1 MSGLELNGVNVW
13 LGAQHI
19 LKNIDLSVAQGECVA
34 LLGPSGCGKTTTLRT
49 IAGFIVPQEGSVS
62 IAGKS
67 TKNLPPNKR
76 NVGLV
81 FQDYALFPHMT
92 VSENVGYGL
101 RMRKIDGT
109 ARSEQVEQALA
120 MVQLLHLKD
129 RMPSQLS
136 GGQRQRIALARALVI
151 QPDILLLDEPLGALD
166 RKLRDQMQVELKQ
179 LQKKLGIT
187 TIIVTHDQE
196 EALSLADR
204 VAVMFD
210 GQIEEIGKPVNLYET
225 PSSLK
230 VMEFLG
236 SSNILSMVV
245 NRHNPSGVTLSGYH
259 HYSVHVAQCTFNIN
273 ERITVAIRPEHIQ
286 ILPMAE
292 IASDTLEATT
302 IECVYKGGL
311 VEVHCRLSDGTQM
324 KAQSDASSVQRL
336 NLMQQGLKIALRLD
350 PSRLQ
355 LFSLSSKE
363 RTHDRT

>member
-1 MSGLELNGVNVW
+1 MPGLELEGVNVW
-13 LGAQHI
+13 LGAQHV
-19 LKNIDLSVAQGECVA
+19 LKKIDLSVAQGECVA

-49 IAGFIVPQEGSVS
+49 IAGFIAPQEGSVS

-101 RMRKIDGT
+101 RMRKIDGS
-109 ARSEQVEQALA
+109 ARAQQVRQALA
-120 MVQLLHLKD
+120 MVQLSDMKD

-210 GQIEEIGKPVNLYET
+210 GQIKEIGKPVNLYET

-245 NRHNPSGVTLSGYH
+245 NRREASGSTLSGYH
-259 HYSVHVAQCTFNIN
+259 HYSIQVAQCAFTVN

-286 ILPMAE
+286 ILPIAE
-292 IASDTLEATT
+292 LSVDTLEATT
-302 IECVYKGGL
+302 VECVYKGGL
-311 VEVHCRLSDGTQM
+311 VEVHCRLSEGTQI
-324 KAQSDASSVQRL
+324 KAQADISCVQRL

-355 LFSLSSKE
+355 LFSNSPNELN
-363 RTHDRT
+363 HDRT

>member
-19 LKNIDLSVAQGECVA
+19 LKNIDLSVTQGECVA

-109 ARSEQVEQALA
+109 SRSEQVEQALA

-245 NRHNPSGVTLSGYH
+245 NRHDASGATLSGYH

-273 ERITVAIRPEHIQ
+273 ERITAAIRPEHIQ
-286 ILPMAE
+286 ILPIAE

>member
-109 ARSEQVEQALA
+109 SRSEQVEQALA

-245 NRHNPSGVTLSGYH
+245 NRHNASGATLSGYH
-259 HYSVHVAQCTFNIN
+259 HYSVHVAQCTFNVN
-273 ERITVAIRPEHIQ
+273 ERITAAIRPEHIQ
-286 ILPMAE
+286 ILPIAE

-336 NLMQQGLKIALRLD
+336 NLMQQGLKIALRVD

>member
-1 MSGLELNGVNVW
+1 MPGLELERVNVW
-13 LGAQHI
+13 LGAQHV
-19 LKNIDLSVAQGECVA
+19 LKNIDLNVAQGECVA

-49 IAGFIVPQEGSVS
+49 IAGFVVPQEGHVS

-101 RMRKIDGT
+101 RMRKIDGS
-109 ARSEQVEQALA
+109 ARAQQVEQALA
-120 MVQLLHLKD
+120 MVQLLHMKD

-136 GGQRQRIALARALVI
+136 GGQRQRIALARALVT

-210 GQIEEIGKPVNLYET
+210 GQIAEIGKPMDLYET
-225 PSSLK
+225 PSSLR

-236 SSNILSMVV
+236 SSNTLSMIVSYRDAS
-245 NRHNPSGVTLSGYH
+245 NATLSGYQR
-259 HYSVHVAQCTFNIN
+259 YAIQVQKCAFDMGT
-273 ERITVAIRPEHIQ
+273 RITAAIRPEHIH
-286 ILPMAE
+286 ILPIAE
-292 IASDTLEATT
+292 LATDTLEATT
-302 IECVYKGGL
+302 VECVYKGGL
-311 VEVHCRLSDGTQM
+311 VEVHCHLSDGTPI
-324 KAQSDASSVQRL
+324 KAQSDASCVQRL
-336 NLMQQGLKIALRLD
+336 NLMQQGLKIALRLES
-350 PSRLQ
+350 SRIQ
-355 LFSLSSKE
+355 LFSNSPNE
-363 RTHDRT
+363 HTHDRT

>member
-1 MSGLELNGVNVW
+1 MPGLELEGVNVW
-13 LGAQHI
+13 LGAQHV

-49 IAGFIVPQEGSVS
+49 IAGFVVPQEGRVS

-67 TKNLPPNKR
+67 TKDLPPNKR

-101 RMRKIDGT
+101 RMRKIDGS
-109 ARSEQVEQALA
+109 ARAQQVEQALA
-120 MVQLLHLKD
+120 MVQLLHMKD

-210 GQIEEIGKPVNLYET
+210 GEIAEIGKPVNLYET

-245 NRHNPSGVTLSGYH
+245 NRREASGAILSGYQ
-259 HYSVHVAQCTFNIN
+259 HYAIHVEHCVFSAG
-273 ERITVAIRPEHIQ
+273 ERLTAAIRPEHIH
-286 ILPMAE
+286 ILPISE
-292 IASDTLEATT
+292 LTPDTLAATT
-302 IECVYKGGL
+302 VECVYKGGL
-311 VEVHCRLSDGTQM
+311 VEVHCRLTDGTPI
-324 KAQSDASSVQRL
+324 KAQSDASCVQRL
-336 NLMQQGLKIALRLD
+336 NLMQQGLKIALRLES
-350 PSRLQ
+350 PRLQ
-355 LFSLSSKE
+355 LFSNSSNE
-363 RTHDRT
+363 LTHDRT

>member
-1 MSGLELNGVNVW
+1 MPGLELEGVNVW
-13 LGAQHI
+13 LGAQHV

-49 IAGFIVPQEGSVS
+49 IAGFVVPQEGRVS
-62 IAGKS
+62 IAGKP
-67 TKNLPPNKR
+67 TNNLPPNKR

-101 RMRKIDGT
+101 RMRKIDGDDR
-109 ARSEQVEQALA
+109 AHQVEQALT
-120 MVQLLHLKD
+120 MVQLLEMKD

-210 GQIEEIGKPVNLYET
+210 GRIEEIGKPVSLYET
-225 PSSLK
+225 PSTLR

-236 SSNILSMVV
+236 SSNILSMLVH
-245 NRHNPSGVTLSGYH
+245 NREADGSTLTGYN
-259 HYSVHVAQCTFNIN
+259 HYSVQVADCAFNVN
-273 ERITVAIRPEHIQ
+273 ERITAAIRPEHIQ
-286 ILPMAE
+286 ILPISE
-292 IASDTLEATT
+292 LSTDTLEATT
-302 IECVYKGGL
+302 LECVYKGGL
-311 VEVHCRLSDGTQM
+311 VEVHCRLSDGTQI
-324 KAQSDASSVQRL
+324 KAQSDASSIQRL
-336 NLMQQGLKIALRLD
+336 NLVQQGLKIALRLD

-355 LFSLSSKE
+355 LF
-363 RTHDRT
+363 RN

>member
-1 MSGLELNGVNVW
+1 MPGLELEGVNVW
-13 LGAQHI
+13 LGAQHV

-109 ARSEQVEQALA
+109 SRSEQVEQALA

-230 VMEFLG
+230 VM
-236 SSNILSMVV
+236 
-245 NRHNPSGVTLSGYH
+245 
-259 HYSVHVAQCTFNIN
+259 
-273 ERITVAIRPEHIQ
+273 
-286 ILPMAE
+286 
-292 IASDTLEATT
+292 
-302 IECVYKGGL
+302 
-311 VEVHCRLSDGTQM
+311 
-324 KAQSDASSVQRL
+324 
-336 NLMQQGLKIALRLD
+336 
-350 PSRLQ
+350 
-355 LFSLSSKE
+355 
-363 RTHDRT
+363 

>member
-1 MSGLELNGVNVW
+1 MPGLELEGVNVW
-13 LGAQHI
+13 LGAQHV
-19 LKNIDLSVAQGECVA
+19 LKNINLSVAQGECVA

-49 IAGFIVPQEGSVS
+49 IAGFIVPQEGRVS

-101 RMRKIDGT
+101 RMRKINGS
-109 ARSEQVEQALA
+109 ARAQQVEQALA
-120 MVQLLHLKD
+120 MVQLLEMKD
-129 RMPSQLS
+129 RMPAQLS

-210 GQIEEIGKPVNLYET
+210 GQVQEIGKPVNLYET

-236 SSNILSMVV
+236 SSNILSLVV
-245 NRHNPSGVTLSGYH
+245 NHRDSAGATLSGYD
-259 HYSVHVAQCTFNIN
+259 HYSIQVAQCAFKTS
-273 ERITVAIRPEHIQ
+273 ERITAAIRPEHIQ
-286 ILPMAE
+286 ILP
-292 IASDTLEATT
+292 ISLLTTDTLEATT
-302 IECVYKGGL
+302 VECVYKGGM
-311 VEVHCRLSDGTQM
+311 VEVHCRLSDGSPI
-324 KAQSDASSVQRL
+324 KAQSDASHVQKL
-336 NLMQQGLKIALRLD
+336 NLMQQGLKIALRLE
-350 PSRLQ
+350 SSSLQ
-355 LFSLSSKE
+355 LFSNSPNELTHV
-363 RTHDRT
+363 RT

>member
-13 LGAQHI
+13 LGEQHV

-92 VSENVGYGL
+92 VSENIGYGL
-101 RMRKIDGT
+101 RMRKIDGPT
-109 ARSEQVEQALA
+109 RSEQVEQALA
-120 MVQLLHLKD
+120 MVQLLHMKD

-225 PSSLK
+225 PSSLR

-245 NRHNPSGVTLSGYH
+245 TRRDASGATLSGYH
-259 HYSVHVAQCTFNIN
+259 HYSVQVAHCAFDVN
-273 ERITVAIRPEHIQ
+273 ERITAAIRPEHIQ
-286 ILPMAE
+286 ILPIAE
-292 IASDTLEATT
+292 IASNTLEATT

-311 VEVHCRLSDGTQM
+311 VAVHCRLSDGTQI
-324 KAQSDASSVQRL
+324 KAQSDANSVQRL
-336 NLMQQGLKIALRLD
+336 NLMQQGLKIALRLE
-350 PSRLQ
+350 PYRLQ
-355 LFSLSSKE
+355 LFSPSSKE

>member
-1 MSGLELNGVNVW
+1 MPGLELEGVNVW
-13 LGAQHI
+13 LGTQHV

-49 IAGFIVPQEGSVS
+49 IAGFVMPQEGRVS

-101 RMRKIDGT
+101 RMRKIDGS
-109 ARSEQVEQALA
+109 ARAQQVEQALA
-120 MVQLLHLKD
+120 MVQLLHMKD

-136 GGQRQRIALARALVI
+136 GGQRQRIALARAVVI

-210 GQIEEIGKPVNLYET
+210 GQIAEIGKPFNLYET

-245 NRHNPSGVTLSGYH
+245 NNRDESSATLLGYQNYSTQVEHCMFGVG
-259 HYSVHVAQCTFNIN
+259 
-273 ERITVAIRPEHIQ
+273 ERLTAAIRPEHIQ
-286 ILPMAE
+286 ILPISELA
-292 IASDTLEATT
+292 IDTFEAT
-302 IECVYKGGL
+302 ILECVYKGGL
-311 VEVHCRLSDGTQM
+311 VEVHCRLSDGTSI
-324 KAQSDASSVQRL
+324 KAQSEASTIQRL
-336 NLMQQGLKIALRLD
+336 NLAQQGMKIALRLD
-350 PSRLQ
+350 SSRLQ
-355 LFSLSSKE
+355 LFSHSHNEL
-363 RTHDRT
+363 THDRT